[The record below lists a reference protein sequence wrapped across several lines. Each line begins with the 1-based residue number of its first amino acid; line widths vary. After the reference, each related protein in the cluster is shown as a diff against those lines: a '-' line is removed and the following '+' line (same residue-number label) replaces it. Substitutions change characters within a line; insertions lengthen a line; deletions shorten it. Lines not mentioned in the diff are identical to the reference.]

1 MKRNYI
7 GLKNKVATILKI
19 KKIRGLD
26 ADGYLHRLQKLSDR
40 VIAPEKADHAAKIF
54 SALADPARIRI
65 LKLLEKESMCIC
77 DLTLTFGLRQP
88 LISYHLK
95 ILKESGL
102 VKPIKKGKWVFYEIA
117 DKKLV
122 RLISRITETIKN
134 YRNV

>member
-26 ADGYLHRLQKLSDR
+26 ADRYLRRLQKLSTE
-40 VIAPEKADHAAKIF
+40 VIASEKADYVAKIF

-77 DLTLTFGLRQP
+77 DLTITFGLRQP

-117 DKKLV
+117 DKRLV
-122 RLISRITETIKN
+122 RLISRITETIK
-134 YRNV
+134 